1 MTGGE
6 LLIIFL
12 GLVAVAIVGFVVGRA
27 TGSGSGQSHKLEEQ
41 LEETRAEHEAYKQE
55 VTNHFEKTAELFK
68 DMTGAYRSLYNH
80 MAESSGK
87 LGVGPS
93 GPLLEADPARQ
104 GEEALDYGTA
114 DAETDETAAGTEES
128 TPPPKQ
134 PSDYPQARQT
144 PASKTAAPK
153 ASGPSESGK
162 KQAEEHSGKTEKKQT
177 EERPANTEKKQT
189 EASPAKSQE
198 KQGEKRQGK
207 A

>member
-6 LLIIFL
+6 LLIVFL

-27 TGSGSGQSHKLEEQ
+27 TSSGAGESHKLKEK
-41 LEETRAEHEAYKQE
+41 LEEARAEHEAYKQE
-55 VTNHFEKTAELFK
+55 VTHHFEKTAELFK

-80 MAESSGK
+80 MAESSSK

-114 DAETDETAAGTEES
+114 DAETDETAAGTDES
-128 TPPPKQ
+128 TPAPEQ
-134 PSDYPQARQT
+134 PVDYPQARQMS
-144 PASKTAAPK
+144 ASKTTAPK
-153 ASGPSESGK
+153 ASGPSKSGR
-162 KQAEEHSGKTEKKQT
+162 KQAEKH
-177 EERPANTEKKQT
+177 PANTEKKQA
-189 EASPAKSQE
+189 EESPAKSQQ